1 MAQHLSDKQRKLHF
15 PSLIQRIVAHFS
27 DDART
32 RGLEDMSVDVQS
44 SICLLEQ
51 TFLTLGRVSPLQDM
65 YTAEEEDMLD
75 QLGVGVLSSRASEEG
90 SQPLIEA

>member
-1 MAQHLSDKQRKLHF
+1 MTQHLSDKQRKLHF
-15 PSLIQRIVAHFS
+15 SCLVQRIVVHFTQ
-27 DDART
+27 DARAK
-32 RGLEDMSVDVQS
+32 GLEDVSVDVQS

-75 QLGVGVLSSRASEEG
+75 QLGIAVLSSRASEG
-90 SQPLIEA
+90 S